1 MNTIDID
8 TGGTFTDGVLRF
20 NGRVITVKVDTTPHD
35 PVRCFMACIDEGA
48 QRLGTDTA
56 ELLAAMDVV
65 RYATTSAT
73 NAIVQM
79 KGPKIGL
86 LVSEGAELDLY
97 DEDRLAE
104 SGCEAPVWKFLDRSL
119 VTAVRESNEIRPDG
133 QPGLDEESFRTA
145 VERLLDG
152 GARLLVVALRNA
164 DVHPQNELRAKEL
177 FEAMLPAFYLGRP
190 FFLLSHQVSPS
201 GTDAE
206 RLNSA
211 VISGYLHRELVSYL
225 YRCDDAVRRRGYRH
239 PLLVVH
245 STGGLARVAKT
256 KALNTYNSG
265 PTAGVFGAAR
275 IARRYGFPRVL
286 TMDLGG
292 TSTDVAFIED
302 GRQRLSFH
310 AEIEEVGVS
319 VPMIDVVGLGG
330 GGGSIASL
338 DDQRLQVGPESAGA
352 VPGPVCYDLG
362 NQRPTVTDANAVL
375 GLISPENFL
384 SGRRT
389 MNVERARQSLE
400 ETIARPLG
408 LEIDGAA
415 LKIRSVLATGLA
427 REIREEAEK
436 RNFPLKGTVM
446 FAYGGAGPL
455 HAAEIGQAAGV
466 TEFYMFPESPVFSAA
481 GSSTMDI
488 QHFYER
494 RVEPREGED
503 PGEAL
508 TRVAAGLRDH
518 AQRDMRGE
526 GFDPATAKLRFVF
539 ESPNAGEIAW
549 DDGDPGPTSGEI
561 DSAGLL
567 RLMATIETANP
578 DDAGVV
584 ISTPPSMAGGSE
596 REVAWAGG
604 REMTRV
610 YSYLDVE
617 TGKTIEGPAL
627 VETAETTCVIPAGW
641 RAEKDRYGALKVWQ
655 E

>member
-8 TGGTFTDGVLRF
+8 TGGTFTDGVFRYG
-20 NGRVITVKVDTTPHD
+20 GRVITVKVDTTPHN

-48 QRLGTDTA
+48 RRLGLGGE

-86 LVSEGAELDLY
+86 LVSEGAEHHLY
-97 DEDRLAE
+97 DENSVAE
-104 SGCEAPVWKFLDRSL
+104 SGRESPVWKFLDKSL
-119 VTAVRESNEIRPDG
+119 VIPVRESNEVKTDG
-133 QPGLDEESFRTA
+133 RSGLDEECFRSA

-164 DVHPQNELRAKEL
+164 DQHPENELRAKEL
-177 FEAMLPAFYLGRP
+177 FEAMLPTFYLGRP

-201 GTDAE
+201 GSDAD
-206 RLNSA
+206 RLNGA
-211 VISGYLHRELVSYL
+211 VISGYLHRELVGYL

-275 IARRYGFPRVL
+275 IARRYGLPRVL

-310 AEIEEVGVS
+310 AEIEGVRVS

-330 GGGSIASL
+330 GGGSIASV
-338 DDQRLQVGPESAGA
+338 DGGRLQVGPESAGA

-362 NQRPTVTDANAVL
+362 NNRPTVTDANAIL

-384 SGRRT
+384 SGRRR
-389 MNVERARQSLE
+389 MNIDRARQSIE
-400 ETIARPLG
+400 EVVARPLG

-415 LKIRSVLATGLA
+415 LEIRSVLANGLA
-427 REIREEAEK
+427 RAIRDEAEK
-436 RNFPLKGTVM
+436 RSFPLQGSVM

-455 HAAEIGQAAGV
+455 HAAEIGKAAGV
-466 TEFYMFPESPVFSAA
+466 SAFYMFPESPVFSAA

-488 QHFYER
+488 QHFYES
-494 RVEPREGED
+494 RVQPRAGENFSQ
-503 PGEAL
+503 AFM
-508 TRVAAGLRDH
+508 RVAAGLREH
-518 AQRDMRGE
+518 ARRDMRGE
-526 GFDPATAKLRFVF
+526 GFDASTARLRFVF
-539 ESPNAGEIAW
+539 ESSEGGEIAC
-549 DDGDPGPTSGEI
+549 DSEELESVSLKVASG
-561 DSAGLL
+561 GLL

-578 DDAGVV
+578 EEGGMT
-584 ISTPPSMAGGSE
+584 ISTPASMAAGDR
-596 REVAWAGG
+596 REIAWASG
-604 REMTRV
+604 RKMTRV
-610 YSYLDVE
+610 YSYSDVE
-617 TGKTIEGPAL
+617 AGKRIDGPAL
-627 VETAETTCVIPAGW
+627 VETAETTCVIPADW
-641 RAEKDRYGALKVWQ
+641 HAEKDRYGALKVWQ
-655 E
+655 G